1 MLRKKDGNF
10 GKQLHQR
17 NRALESFEEIANT
30 YLKTSTTEGAKGKA
44 ASPAPSSGRRFPAW
58 LPWLIAGLC
67 VLGAI
72 LILLSRTYFNVTIEI
87 TPRSGAAAV
96 PAPAGQRAAAP
107 STFRRGD
114 NVLVRGGK
122 VEHAIVARAYF
133 SGDARNAGKVYSNEI
148 VLANGEGRGA
158 ASYRLDLAKP
168 VDMTGRTVGYA
179 ARSETPGAKLVL
191 VLTDAANRGYRVEG
205 EKLTSVSAD
214 WRTYRVRPRPPK
226 DSLDLAAITSIRFE
240 FGAATTGNPTETVI
254 SLKDIF
260 LTKAKRFPW
269 L

>member
-1 MLRKKDGNF
+1 MLRKKNGNF
-10 GKQLHQR
+10 GKQLQQR

-30 YLKTSTTEGAKGKA
+30 YLKTSTGDGAKEKG
-44 ASPAPSSGRRFPAW
+44 ASPGLSSGRKLPVW
-58 LPWLIAGLC
+58 LPWLIAGVC
-67 VLGAI
+67 VAATA
-72 LILLSRTYFNVTIEI
+72 LILLSRTYFNVNVEI
-87 TPRSGAAAV
+87 TRKSGSGAASTA
-96 PAPAGQRAAAP
+96 APQRSAAP

-122 VEHAIVARAYF
+122 VEHPIVSRAYF
-133 SGDARNAGKVYSNEI
+133 SGDAQNVGKIYSNEI

-158 ASYRLDLAKP
+158 ASYRLDLARP
-168 VDMTGRTVGYA
+168 VNMTGRTVGYA

-191 VLTDAANRGYRVEG
+191 VLTDAANRGYRIET
-205 EKLTSVSAD
+205 EKLTGVSAN
-214 WRTYRVRPRPPK
+214 WRTYRMRPRPPK
-226 DSLDLAAITSIRFE
+226 DSIDLAAITSIRFE